1 MITSTL
7 VTSTSMTVPTKVFV
21 STTTGN
27 SSGTGQ
33 VSAITT
39 IMLCNTGTPNL
50 TNETIN
56 AANINIY
63 LVKSGSVPAPN
74 GIPSNLVVSNL
85 TIPAGETVF
94 FSEERIVL
102 DDNDE
107 IWVGQ
112 NVPSPSNPANTS
124 LIAVTVSSLPV

>member
-27 SSGTGQ
+27 GSGTGQ

-63 LVKSGSVPAPN
+63 LVKSGSVPAPG
-74 GIPSNLVVSNL
+74 GIPTNIVVSNL

-102 DDNDE
+102 DENDE

-112 NVPSPSNPANTS
+112 NVPNPSNPANTS